1 MVTLGRYMAGVLFIA
16 IAFVPIGAAAHAWR
30 ARLLPG
36 WTGPAARLAEIVAGV
51 AAVVVVSEV
60 LGAVHL
66 FRLWAVVPGLAAV
79 GAAGWYAAG
88 RHSVSVVGAEELEGV
103 SDTKARPA
111 PRGSTLAAVVAIGV
125 VAADWGTRTI
135 DALHHG
141 MSNTDTLWYHMPFAA
156 RFVQQGTID
165 HLHYVDSEAVT
176 VFFPASSE
184 LIHALG
190 IMFMGSDVL
199 SPLINLAWGAVA
211 LLAGWCIGRPY
222 GVAPITLVGVAALMA
237 TPGLVAT
244 QPGGAYDDI
253 VGLGLLLSCAALLVT
268 SHSIGGSTRLTGQGV
283 AALAAG
289 LALGTKFNFI
299 APVGA
304 LTIGIWVLAGRGRR
318 MREAGLWL
326 LLVTV
331 TGGFWYLRNLIAVGN
346 PLPTLH
352 IQLGPLALPS
362 PFVPT
367 PTSTVAHFLFNGH
380 AWHQYLFP
388 GLRLSFGPVW
398 WALFALAGAGL
409 VLGAAAGPG
418 RMPRMLAW
426 VGIASSA
433 AFLVTPQYLTIFGAP
448 VYFVDNVRYGDL
460 ALVFGLVLLPLVAL
474 VQGDGRSWFVL
485 IGYLAILWVSQ
496 LDGTLWPI
504 NVLAQRFGYPIG
516 GTDSLIGLL
525 VGVVVLGAGLVVIG
539 LRSSRPDWK
548 PPTLAVVGVCVV
560 VVASGFG
567 LQQFYLRNRYSHP
580 DSLTIAR
587 NISNAR
593 IAAAGDFAQLQ
604 YQFYGRTLT
613 NYVQFVGQSE
623 PHSGYE
629 PIASCVGWRRA
640 LNRGHF
646 DYVVTTTGL
655 VANQRDLISRPGV
668 YAVWTGTDP
677 ASTLVRRA
685 VSTVRD
691 QHFYV
696 GYSLFRLRGR
706 LNPAACPPTGPLSSP
721 TTH

>member
-1 MVTLGRYMAGVLFIA
+1 MVTLGRYVAGVFFIA
-16 IAFVPIGAAAHAWR
+16 LAFVPIGAATHAWR

-36 WTGPAARLAEIVAGV
+36 WTGPAARLAEIVTAL
-51 AAVVVVSEV
+51 AAVIVVSEV
-60 LGAVHL
+60 LGAVYL
-66 FRLWAVVPGLAAV
+66 FRLWAMVTGLAAV

-88 RHSVSVVGAEELEGV
+88 RHSVSVVGTEKVEEV
-103 SDTKARPA
+103 NDTTAPPA

-190 IMFMGSDVL
+190 IMFMGSDIL
-199 SPLINLAWGAVA
+199 SPLINLAWGAAA

-222 GVAPITLVGVAALMA
+222 GVAPITLAGVAALLT

-253 VGLGLLLSCAALLVT
+253 VGLALLLSCAALLVT
-268 SHSIGGSTRLTGQGV
+268 SASLGGSTRLTGQGV

-304 LTIGIWVLAGRGRR
+304 LTIGIWVLARRGRR
-318 MREAGLWL
+318 MREAGFWL
-326 LLVTV
+326 LLVAL

-352 IQLGPLALPS
+352 IHLGPLALPS

-388 GLRLSFGPVW
+388 GLRLSFGPAW

-409 VLGAAAGPG
+409 VFGAALGPG

-426 VGIASSA
+426 VGIASSV
-433 AFLVTPQYLTIFGAP
+433 AFFVTPQYLTILGAP

-460 ALVFGLVLLPLVAL
+460 ALVFGLVLLPLVPL
-474 VQGDGRSWFVL
+474 VRGERRSWWVL
-485 IGYLAILWVSQ
+485 SGYLVILAGTQ
-496 LDGTLWPI
+496 LDGTIWPT
-504 NVLAQRFGYPIG
+504 NVLAQRFDIPIR

-525 VGVVVLGAGLVVIG
+525 FGVVVLGAGLGLIG
-539 LRSSRPDWK
+539 MRASHPDWK
-548 PPTLAVVGVCVV
+548 PPILVVVGVCVGV
-560 VVASGFG
+560 LASGFG
-567 LQQFYLRNRYSHP
+567 LQQFYLHNRYTHP
-580 DSLTIAR
+580 ESVTIAR

-593 IAAAGDFAQLQ
+593 IAVAGDFAQLQ
-604 YQFYGRTLT
+604 YQVYGRTLT
-613 NYVQFVGQSE
+613 NYVQFVGRSE
-623 PHSGYE
+623 PHGGFA
-629 PIASCVGWRRA
+629 PITTCVGWRQA
-640 LNRGHF
+640 LNRGQF
-646 DYVVTTTGL
+646 DYVVTSGL
-655 VANQRDLISRPGV
+655 VANRTDLISRPTS
-668 YAVWTGTDP
+668 YTVWTGQDP
-677 ASTLVRRA
+677 ESTLVRRV
-685 VSTVRD
+685 VSKVRD
-691 QHFYV
+691 QNLYI
-696 GYSLFRLRGR
+696 GYSVFRLRGPLDPGSCPPVGPR
-706 LNPAACPPTGPLSSP
+706 SSPAAS
-721 TTH
+721 